1 MEHRIPN
8 HEEIESYIRHQL
20 DNMWR
25 KIVSEF
31 SDAEYDDIRTII
43 KEEINYI

>member
-1 MEHRIPN
+1 MVHCIPN

-20 DNMWR
+20 DNMQR

-31 SDAEYDDIRTII
+31 PDAEYDDIRTII

>member
-1 MEHRIPN
+1 MVHCILN

-20 DNMWR
+20 YNMYR

-31 SDAEYDDIRTII
+31 PDAEYDDIRTII

>member
-1 MEHRIPN
+1 MQHFIPN
-8 HEEIESYIRHQL
+8 RDEMENYIGHQL

-31 SDAEYDDIRTII
+31 PDAEYNDIRTII